1 MVWKRLSEK
10 GKDQNEKKEEG
21 KNMMRVFCIA
31 SLLG

>member
-21 KNMMRVFCIA
+21 KNMMSFFCIA